1 MSTPPNDDPPVWT
14 DLVDHYTQ
22 RLMIEGVDPAD
33 ARVQAQQRADD
44 LLYDEAYKT
53 NARIGPR
60 HYRDNPP
67 DAEFLACGLRAGV
80 GGAQAFALYPD
91 HIGCDG
97 CREEIDRRIAFGR
110 PDVPHGMGPA
120 GLRAARIRYAERYM
134 VSALGLPDWAMPAA
148 TQGTPL
154 HTLSVQ
160 VRTMAARRNRM
171 AGRLEQALKTQQ
183 GQLER
188 ARGPLAEGRV
198 PSWTLLEPDAAV
210 ETAATAEGLRML
222 DKVLAEM
229 AAVLTMTCTQVNRWL
244 KAEGVT
250 GEPAGELAVIAA
262 ACDWRDLRNIPAV
275 GRIHADADTAL
286 VDAVDTYRRGLRPV
300 LDVPVNAEQC
310 THGGDCTV
318 HPEVKGL
325 HDFTPTAA
333 VALGVVLNAAQA
345 GPVDADDVRRIA
357 DRLGVV
363 PDTYADAD
371 LRAAEM
377 RDAKR
382 VTLDQGGCPGTEVQD
397 NGNGPHEMPCRLA
410 AGHDGEHR
418 G

>member
-1 MSTPPNDDPPVWT
+1 MSTPPTDPAAWT
-14 DLVDHYTQ
+14 ALVEHHTR
-22 RLMIEGVDPAD
+22 RLIAEGVDPAD
-33 ARVQAQQRADD
+33 ARPQAVELVDD
-44 LLYDEAYKT
+44 YLYDDAYKID
-53 NARIGPR
+53 AQIGPR
-60 HYRDNPP
+60 HHRDAP
-67 DAEFLACGLRAGV
+67 DDVRAACGLRVGILGV
-80 GGAQAFALYPD
+80 RAFALHPW
-91 HIGCDG
+91 HIRCEE

-110 PDVPHGMGPA
+110 PDIPHGMGPA
-120 GLRAARIRYAERYM
+120 GLRDARIRYAQRYLA
-134 VSALGLPDWAMPAA
+134 SNLGVPDWAMPAA

-154 HTLSVQ
+154 HALSVQ

-171 AGRLEQALKTQQ
+171 AGRVEQALKTQQ

-188 ARGPLAEGRV
+188 ARAPLAEGRV
-198 PSWTLLEPDAAV
+198 PSWTLLEPDTAV
-210 ETAATAEGLRML
+210 ETAATAEGLRVL

-229 AAVLTMTCTQVNRWL
+229 AAVLTLTCTQVNRWL

-262 ACDWRDLRNIPAV
+262 ACDWRDLRNIPVA
-275 GRIHADADTAL
+275 GRIHADTNTAL
-286 VDAVDTYRRGLRPV
+286 VDAVDAYRRGLRVV
-300 LDVPVNAEQC
+300 LDVPVNAVGC

-318 HPEVKGL
+318 HPEVQGL

-333 VALGVVLNAAQA
+333 AVLGVVLDAAQA

-357 DRLGVV
+357 DRLGVA
-363 PDTYADAD
+363 PDTRAD

-397 NGNGPHEMPCRLA
+397 NGNGQHEMPCKLG